1 MSPSLH
7 DIEKTLTALW
17 IDRVKRDEFLAGD
30 SSWLDPKIDKEI
42 DRSGLELY
50 ADLLNYGHHGVM
62 SSIYPLCEKL
72 LGKVWQGAVELY
84 LEECP
89 PNHYNLNR
97 MAKRFPEFVM
107 EHLPEQIERFPF
119 LGELADYEW
128 VEMELLEYNEDT
140 PRSDLASLQSP
151 TEFAEYAPIVNPA
164 SIIRHYQFPIIEIA
178 SKIENSKRKL
188 AKVRAKKSYVVTY
201 RDPKTNRC
209 RFMDVG
215 ETAAAL
221 IESAKAQATPYT
233 QLITQAVALNP
244 DSDPQTTITQFI
256 ELVDNLQSSNVFLG
270 NRNLSQD

>member
-42 DRSGLELY
+42 DRAGVELY
-50 ADLLNYGHHGVM
+50 AELLNYGHHGVM

-151 TEFAEYAPIVNPA
+151 SEFAQYAPIVNPA

-178 SKIENSKRKL
+178 SKIENSKRKP
-188 AKVRAKKSYVVTY
+188 AKVRARKSYVVTY
-201 RDPKTNRC
+201 RESEDKSLSIHGSRRNR
-209 RFMDVG
+209 RG
-215 ETAAAL
+215 L
-221 IESAKAQATPYT
+221 IESAKAQ
-233 QLITQAVALNP
+233 QLLIH
-244 DSDPQTTITQFI
+244 S
-256 ELVDNLQSSNVFLG
+256 
-270 NRNLSQD
+270 